1 MADSKVGLEIPS
13 CDVCGKPAVI
23 EQAYSGRILCG
34 HHLAK
39 SIRKKVAK
47 ELRKQLV
54 LKKGQHNTIFVAISG
69 GKDSAALLELLVDI
83 IGVRPDVTI
92 IAGTVDEGIEGYRPP
107 SLQCAIDLCERLG
120 VEFVT
125 VSYKELGFE
134 EMDTVSKLIPGMTEK
149 NPGAPSMPCSY
160 CESLEDKESIT

>member
-54 LKKGQHNTIFVAISG
+54 LKKGEHNTIFVAISG
-69 GKDSAALLELLVDI
+69 VKT
-83 IGVRPDVTI
+83 P
-92 IAGTVDEGIEGYRPP
+92 
-107 SLQCAIDLCERLG
+107 QLCLN
-120 VEFVT
+120 
-125 VSYKELGFE
+125 YL
-134 EMDTVSKLIPGMTEK
+134 
-149 NPGAPSMPCSY
+149 
-160 CESLEDKESIT
+160 

>member
-1 MADSKVGLEIPS
+1 MAGSKGGLEIPS

-83 IGVRPDVTI
+83 IGVRPDL
-92 IAGTVDEGIEGYRPP
+92 
-107 SLQCAIDLCERLG
+107 SLIH
-120 VEFVT
+120 
-125 VSYKELGFE
+125 
-134 EMDTVSKLIPGMTEK
+134 I
-149 NPGAPSMPCSY
+149 
-160 CESLEDKESIT
+160 

>member
-1 MADSKVGLEIPS
+1 M
-13 CDVCGKPAVI
+13 I

-54 LKKGQHNTIFVAISG
+54 LKKGQHTTIFVAISG

-92 IAGTVDEGIEGYRPP
+92 IAGTVDEGIEGYAPCNAQ
-107 SLQCAIDLCERLG
+107 SIFVNAWVLNLLQYH
-120 VEFVT
+120 T
-125 VSYKELGFE
+125 
-134 EMDTVSKLIPGMTEK
+134 K
-149 NPGAPSMPCSY
+149 N
-160 CESLEDKESIT
+160 LVLKKWHSI